1 MTRKRF
7 TDADK
12 WEDEWFYSLS
22 PFSKLVW
29 LYVLD
34 RCDHAGFWKVN
45 KPIAEICLGTHIDW
59 EVVEKDLRGRIEPQS
74 EGAVWFLPKFLK
86 FQYPKGLDDNCKPHK
101 GVIGILRDR
110 NCFQRVRKLF
120 GNSYLRVQDK
130 EQEQDKE
137 QDSSSNA
144 TPAETGPTPAE
155 HDGVCAPYPP
165 GEKRIYPKERPARVG
180 LVEWLVHH
188 PRCIIGKD
196 RDLWQGL
203 FDYAGHETMSEAYGK
218 MPSDAKLWFSVFND
232 FIHAN
237 YEEEKP
243 NGTQG

>member
-1 MTRKRF
+1 VSKLRF
-7 TDADK
+7 TDAEK
-12 WEDEWFYSLS
+12 WRDPWYQGLSLLHKALWQYLTDNCDNAGVWVVNQREAEFHLGERVDWGVALAVFTGRVEAIS
-22 PFSKLVW
+22 PTKWHLV
-29 LYVLD
+29 
-34 RCDHAGFWKVN
+34 
-45 KPIAEICLGTHIDW
+45 
-59 EVVEKDLRGRIEPQS
+59 
-74 EGAVWFLPKFLK
+74 KFIS
-86 FQYPKGLDDNCKPHK
+86 FQYPGGLSEKSAPHRQVK
-101 GVIGILRDR
+101 RLLAHHGISLEKEPTCSLHGLRSSPKD
-110 NCFQRVRKLF
+110 KDTD
-120 GNSYLRVQDK
+120 QDK
-130 EQEQDKE
+130 DEDED
-137 QDSSSNA
+137 SNA
-144 TPAETGPTPAE
+144 NSSLGPTSAE

-165 GEKRIYPKERPARVG
+165 GDKRIYPKERPARVG